1 MGELVLHQG
10 QAAYYRVKTQTVS
23 AEISG
28 MEVMQ
33 AQKKPLLAED
43 VKSRMEKTGDTPFV
57 MEDLSIRIE
66 DGVFLP
72 NGALNQLRREA
83 LAELQKEMLKPYQ
96 RQEHPQKT
104 AGEKFPEACE
114 KRENERNVFCSDR
127 GAQTACTGSG
137 KFLCDFCLSGY
148 GSL

>member
-1 MGELVLHQG
+1 
-10 QAAYYRVKTQTVS
+10 
-23 AEISG
+23 
-28 MEVMQ
+28 
-33 AQKKPLLAED
+33 
-43 VKSRMEKTGDTPFV
+43 MEKTGDTPFV
-57 MEDLSIRIE
+57 MEELSIKIE

-114 KRENERNVFCSDR
+114 KREKRKERVFAVTR

-137 KFLCDFCLSGY
+137 KFLCDFCLSGH